1 MNATFTNNATKDTV
15 KVNICKWM
23 MIIISYFIYIFNYK
37 RWAAYIDDLIKKY
50 TTTQESCA
58 ERVREWTKEKNNAR
72 KNFVNDFWNRYKD
85 VDYSKIN
92 LSEGKIPENFKPMTL
107 NEVATALLP
116 EKKPLEDE
124 DRDVNKWY
132 YMDNDT
138 KRYKGEWKNG
148 APNGKGAVEFIK
160 NKSKDFEGKI
170 LQEHSVIECTFVD
183 GLANGYGRQIF
194 ERTYEKMVPYY
205 EGDFKNNN
213 QHGYGEYHY
222 GTGDYYKGEFREGKF
237 NGQGIDY
244 DHKTNKTFVGEF
256 YNDGKLKGKWVDGE
270 VEYKKPEKVFNSDNW
285 DELNQRV
292 FDNDNTKM
300 NKLEEEMQKKN
311 V

>member
-1 MNATFTNNATKDTV
+1 MNASFINNSNSETPKV
-15 KVNICKWM
+15 KVGNWM
-23 MIIISYFIYIFNYK
+23 IIIISYFIYIFNYK

-50 TTTQESCA
+50 KTTQESCA
-58 ERVREWTKEKNNAR
+58 ERTSKSNI
-72 KNFVNDFWNRYKD
+72 
-85 VDYSKIN
+85 DYSKIN
-92 LSEGKIPENFKPMTL
+92 LSECKIPANFKPMTL
-107 NEVATALLP
+107 NEVAAALLP
-116 EKKPLEDE
+116 EKEPLE
-124 DRDVNKWY
+124 DRDVNEWY
-132 YMDNDT
+132 YIHNDT

-148 APNGKGAVEFIK
+148 KPNGKGAMEFIK
-160 NKSKDFEGKI
+160 NKATGFDGKE
-170 LQEHSVIECTFVD
+170 LKETSVIECTFVD

-270 VEYKKPEKVFNSDNW
+270 VEFKKPEQKQEVFDSEDW

-292 FDNDNTKM
+292 FDNDNARM
-300 NKLEEEMQKKN
+300 NKLEEKIHL
-311 V
+311 

>member
-1 MNATFTNNATKDTV
+1 MNATFIDNAKETAKV
-15 KVNICKWM
+15 KVSNWIL
-23 MIIISYFIYIFNYK
+23 IIISYFIYVFNYK

-50 TTTQESCA
+50 NIKTTCA
-58 ERVREWTKEKNNAR
+58 EKTNN
-72 KNFVNDFWNRYKD
+72 
-85 VDYSKIN
+85 DYSKIN
-92 LSEGKIPENFKPMTL
+92 LSECKIPENFKPMTL
-107 NEVATALLP
+107 NEVAAALLP
-116 EKKPLEDE
+116 KKEPLNEETENEEIKDE
-124 DRDVNKWY
+124 DRDVNEWY
-132 YMDNDT
+132 YLDNDT

-148 APNGKGAVEFIK
+148 KPNGKGAMEFIK
-160 NKSKDFEGKI
+160 NKTKDFEGK
-170 LQEHSVIECTFVD
+170 LLKETSVIECTFVD

-270 VEYKKPEKVFNSDNW
+270 VEYKKPEKVFDSDNW

-292 FDNDNTKM
+292 FDNDNAKM
-300 NKLEEEMQKKN
+300 NKLEEKIHL
-311 V
+311 